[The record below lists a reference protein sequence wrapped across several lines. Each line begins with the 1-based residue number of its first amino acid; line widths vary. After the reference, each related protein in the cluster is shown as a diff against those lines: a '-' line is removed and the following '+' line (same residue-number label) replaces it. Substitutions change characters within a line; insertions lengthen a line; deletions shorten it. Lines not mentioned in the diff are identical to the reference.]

1 LVGGSSANGS
11 DTLNG
16 DAGNDTLDYSGRT
29 NSLYVAPGGGAVSG
43 EGGCPL
49 GAGCEKDTVNTDIEN
64 FILGSGNDTF
74 VGSGTGET
82 VQPGPGDD
90 NVDGGGGFDY
100 LDLSDAAGPAVFDTI
115 NGTAT
120 GDGNDTFAN
129 MEGFVGT
136 NGDDT
141 LIGDENTLQTGGPIC
156 GGPLTLDFIGGAG
169 VDTVDGTAG
178 VLGECVDLGV
188 FGNGHEVENAL
199 GGAGDDG
206 LFGNALGNTLMG
218 NDGFDTIDGFG
229 GNDFVDGGL
238 GNDLLDTALG
248 NTGADT
254 LTFRDVTA
262 GMGGEDIDNQL
273 GFATGPDGQDTIGFF
288 AIIHGT
294 PNDDSIRAGQ
304 NAFSANNRLF
314 GAGGDDDLIGSSSS
328 DILNGG
334 G

>member
-136 NGDDT
+136 DGDDT
-141 LIGDENTLQTGGPIC
+141 LIGDETTLTC
-156 GGPLTLDFIGGAG
+156 GGLDFVGGSG
-169 VDTVDGTAG
+169 TDTVDGTQG
-178 VLGECVDLGV
+178 TGDECVDLAD
-188 FGNGHEVENAL
+188 FGNGHEVENA
-199 GGAGDDG
+199 
-206 LFGNALGNTLMG
+206 
-218 NDGFDTIDGFG
+218 FG
-229 GNDFVDGGL
+229 G
-238 GNDLLDTALG
+238 
-248 NTGADT
+248 
-254 LTFRDVTA
+254 
-262 GMGGEDIDNQL
+262 
-273 GFATGPDGQDTIGFF
+273 
-288 AIIHGT
+288 
-294 PNDDSIRAGQ
+294 
-304 NAFSANNRLF
+304 
-314 GAGGDDDLIGSSSS
+314 
-328 DILNGG
+328 
-334 G
+334 